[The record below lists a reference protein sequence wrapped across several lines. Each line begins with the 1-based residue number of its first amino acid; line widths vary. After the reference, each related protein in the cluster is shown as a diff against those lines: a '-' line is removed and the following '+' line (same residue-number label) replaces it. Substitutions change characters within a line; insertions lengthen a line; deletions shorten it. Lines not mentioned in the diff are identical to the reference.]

1 MKIDDVDAH
10 PDFPR
15 KLLDKKAYV
24 RLDPD
29 TGVPQLVR
37 VEPNVDEETGELL
50 LDTVKVTIDDNTEI
64 IMEREVAGMFIESN
78 GCVPLEEFSDWK
90 HRRVN

>member
-1 MKIDDVDAH
+1 MKIDDVDGH

-24 RLDPD
+24 RLDPE
-29 TGVPQLVR
+29 TGLPQLVR
-37 VEPNVDEETGELL
+37 VEPNVDEETGQID
-50 LDTVKVTIDDNTEI
+50 LDTVIVTIDENVM
-64 IMEREVAGMFIESN
+64 IMERDVAGMFIESN

-90 HRRVN
+90 HRSVN

>member
-1 MKIDDVDAH
+1 VNIDDVDNH

-29 TGVPQLVR
+29 SGVPQLVR
-37 VEPNVDEETGELL
+37 IEPHITEDGEMALGLVEI
-50 LDTVKVTIDDNTEI
+50 TIDDADTV
-64 IMEREVAGMFIESN
+64 IMRREMAEDFIQQQR
-78 GCVPLEEFSDWK
+78 CVPLEEFSDWK
-90 HRRVN
+90 HRKIN

>member
-1 MKIDDVDAH
+1 MKIDEVDNH

-24 RLDPD
+24 RLEPE

-37 VEPNVDEETGELL
+37 VEPNIAEDGELD
-50 LDTVKVTIDDNTEI
+50 LDTVVVTIDESVMV
-64 IMEREVAGMFIESN
+64 MEREVADMFIASN

-90 HRRVN
+90 HRKVN